1 MPGFCTCREHDEADV
16 DVRWRRYYGIA
27 VGGRRLRHSEDAGE
41 YRKSQVPVVESHGVD
56 LGAYDRLLGG
66 ES

>member
-1 MPGFCTCREHDEADV
+1 MEADV
-16 DVRWRRYYGIA
+16 ERALATLLDR
-27 VGGRRLRHSEDAGE
+27 GGGPFDYVTVKTLANPE
-41 YRKSQVPVVESHGVD
+41 KPQVPVVEIPGVD